1 MTRRSDSEEIPSV
14 RASVRVFRV
23 VVRCVE
29 VRLELRR
36 QREAA
41 DQVPPDALEQNEA
54 THVLQRLDLLEARD
68 GMQQLDTHRSD
79 GRRSVQEEEEA
90 TASRVLNRV
99 FDEVDD
105 GVAAELVQATE
116 AEVTCPHGGRGREGE
131 REREE
136 KVRKREGK

>member
-105 GVAAELVQATE
+105 GVAAELVHATE
-116 AEVTCPHGGRGREGE
+116 AEVTCPHGDRGREGE
-131 REREE
+131 
-136 KVRKREGK
+136 KRR